1 MVTRI
6 HLSSHVPLLL
16 ASDLRGPSSM
26 ACGGAKGASN
36 TLQTNRPLLL
46 SHPSQTTSFKVK
58 NKLFPDRF
66 LCFMPC
72 VFDREAREDE
82 QVVLH
87 IHLLRIL
94 LSSRRDAESLCRGAG
109 FKGTSVESL
118 PASCLLAFCSV
129 FASPALTPKYSR
141 ISSHFRLRPRCVYSS
156 SLLSNHRA

>member
-1 MVTRI
+1 
-6 HLSSHVPLLL
+6 
-16 ASDLRGPSSM
+16 M
-26 ACGGAKGASN
+26 ACGGAKKGASN
-36 TLQTNRPLLL
+36 TLHTNRPLLL

-58 NKLFPDRF
+58 NKLFPGRF

-72 VFDREAREDE
+72 GFDPCGAREDE
-82 QVVLH
+82 QLVLH
-87 IHLLRIL
+87 IHLLHIL

-129 FASPALTPKYSR
+129 FASSALKPKYSR
-141 ISSHFRLRPRCVYSS
+141 ISSHFRLLPLCVYSS